1 MPFFAITNYF
11 LHYPLTLIISILQ
24 CILNVPTFV
33 RFWLYFSVIFQFF
46 MFYYYLFNHLS
57 FLLLFTV
64 CTSFVFGAKFINL
77 VQICLKNSHYNFFGA
92 ACIYRYFYVPVQFA
106 TFLSGCILVT
116 FWFLVSFFAIII
128 WFWLPF
134 QYTIIT
140 GLFDNLHYFKIWCI
154 FEKLVQFF
162 HVFPQTFNFGCYL

>member
-1 MPFFAITNYF
+1 MFAFSCIYCKF
-11 LHYPLTLIISILQ
+11 LQSLVFP
-24 CILNVPTFV
+24 
-33 RFWLYFSVIFQFF
+33 
-46 MFYYYLFNHLS
+46 YYLFNHLS
-57 FLLLFTV
+57 FLLLFPV
-64 CTSFVFGAKFINL
+64 CTIYIFGAKFINL

-116 FWFLVSFFAIII
+116 FWFLVLLSAIII

-140 GLFDNLHYFKIWCI
+140 GLFDNLHPFGNRCNFKKRGAFTANFCKYFHFRLWSPAFI
-154 FEKLVQFF
+154 FTSFYDILQ
-162 HVFPQTFNFGCYL
+162 P

>member
-1 MPFFAITNYF
+1 M
-11 LHYPLTLIISILQ
+11 LQ
-24 CILNVPTFV
+24 CIWTFQ
-33 RFWLYFSVIFQFF
+33 RSFAFGCIFSVIFRFF
-46 MFYYYLFNHLS
+46 MFPCYLFNHLS
-57 FLLLFTV
+57 FLLLIPV
-64 CTSFVFGAKFINL
+64 CTIYILGAKFINL

-116 FWFLVSFFAIII
+116 FWFLLPFSAIII

-140 GLFDNLHYFKIWCI
+140 GLFDSLHQFQLGCI
-154 FEKLVQFF
+154 LKKGCKFF
-162 HVFPQTFNFGCYL
+162 HVFPQNFIFGYYLYIL